1 MEISAAAAGAG
12 NAAAPLQQAMQQ
24 SRSCRAGRTGAE
36 LPTELDVLQKEEAPA
51 TADWLADTAPN
62 TAASI
67 MP

>member
-24 SRSCRAGRTGAE
+24 LRSCRAGRTGAG
-36 LPTELDVLQKEEAPA
+36 LPAGLDVLQKEEAPA